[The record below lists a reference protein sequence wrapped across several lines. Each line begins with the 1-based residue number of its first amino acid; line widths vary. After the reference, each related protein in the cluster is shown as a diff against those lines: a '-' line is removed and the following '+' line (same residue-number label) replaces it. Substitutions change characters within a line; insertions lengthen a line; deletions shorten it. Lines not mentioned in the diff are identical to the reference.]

1 MAASRRSLQQV
12 REIITSA
19 HEDCTPA
26 QKLQFYDRWA
36 QEYEEDV
43 SVLEYNAPRLV
54 AAVLASRCISNR
66 ESKLVLDVACGT
78 GLVAQELLRCGFR
91 LFHGLDGSAR
101 MLEMAETKKLYQEL
115 KQCMLGQG
123 PLPSTSDFYD
133 VVIIVGAL
141 SDGQV
146 PVSVI
151 HELLRVTKPGGLL
164 CLTTRSNTSNL
175 QYKAELE
182 HELAAL
188 QSSGLCDCI
197 TIQNI
202 EKWEKATSEQEVQGE
217 SDYISGVIYLYK
229 KMETI
234 S

>member
-12 REIITSA
+12 REVITTA

-43 SVLEYNAPRLV
+43 SVLEYNAPRLA
-54 AAVLASRCISNR
+54 AAVLASGCISNR

-91 LFHGLDGSAR
+91 LFHGLDGSSR
-101 MLEMAETKKLYQEL
+101 MMEMAQTKKLYQEL
-115 KQCMLGQG
+115 KQCMLGQE
-123 PLPSTSDFYD
+123 PLPSTS
-133 VVIIVGAL
+133 
-141 SDGQV
+141 
-146 PVSVI
+146 
-151 HELLRVTKPGGLL
+151 GGLL

-188 QSSGLCDCI
+188 QSLGLCDCI
-197 TIQNI
+197 TTQNI
-202 EKWEKATSEQEVQGE
+202 EKWEKATSKQEVQGE